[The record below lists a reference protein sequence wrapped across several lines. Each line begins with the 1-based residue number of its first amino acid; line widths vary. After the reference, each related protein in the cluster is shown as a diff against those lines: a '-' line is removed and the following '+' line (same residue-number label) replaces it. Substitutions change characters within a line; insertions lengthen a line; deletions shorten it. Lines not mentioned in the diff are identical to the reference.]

1 MLIRL
6 ISMAAVLT
14 LSSQALAYEYVCDV
28 SEPETQTKYGE
39 MTFDTATQIPSFVT
53 IDRYLYSVCKG
64 SEIGGTAVMMCGYV
78 IETTPPATMETVL
91 EKARNLT
98 SDSRSVAITLD
109 TAGFLALT
117 YKRNARGFQTVCIP
131 KETSEDQ

>member
-1 MLIRL
+1 
-6 ISMAAVLT
+6 
-14 LSSQALAYEYVCDV
+14 
-28 SEPETQTKYGE
+28 
-39 MTFDTATQIPSFVT
+39 MTFDTTTQSPSFVT

-64 SEIGGTAVMMCGYV
+64 AEIGGTPVMMCGYI
-78 IETTPPATMETVL
+78 IETTPPESMETVL

-117 YKRNARGFQTVCIP
+117 YKRNARGFQTVCVP
-131 KETSEDQ
+131 KESSEDL